1 MIIVCR
7 YCQFCF
13 DQWHPHQIER
23 PYTNNPVIPLL
34 DAVYDHV
41 IKRYPRR
48 SYCILRNCVR
58 VSDLIKVTTST
69 YLPQHEVTLSN
80 TCSPPRTAAT
90 S

>member
-1 MIIVCR
+1 MCR

-58 VSDLIKVTTST
+58 VSDLIKVTTSA
-69 YLPQHEVTLSN
+69 YLISTRSN
-80 TCSPPRTAAT
+80 TK
-90 S
+90 